1 VKVRRLVTDLVLS
14 AAAGYLGTKAMEPVS
29 MKLYQLEPAQA
40 RARED
45 AVRPGLPY
53 RLAAEKLTKVLGL
66 ELNENQLNR
75 LSLVFHYGLAVQWAP
90 LYPLLRRR
98 TSLPPSPLGWPQAPP

>member
-1 VKVRRLVTDLVLS
+1 MKVRRLVTDLVLS

-29 MKLYQLEPAQA
+29 MKLYQLKPAQA

-45 AVRPGLPY
+45 AVRPGPPY

-75 LSLVFHYGLAVQWAP
+75 LSLVFTTDWRSSGPRCTRCCAVAQV
-90 LYPLLRRR
+90 
-98 TSLPPSPLGWPQAPP
+98 SPPSPPDWPQAPP